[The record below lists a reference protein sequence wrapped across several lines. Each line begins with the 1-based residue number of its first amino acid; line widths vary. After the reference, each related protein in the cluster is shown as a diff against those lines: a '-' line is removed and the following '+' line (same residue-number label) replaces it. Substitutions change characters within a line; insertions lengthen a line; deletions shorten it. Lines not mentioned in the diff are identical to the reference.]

1 MKKHLKSVL
10 EWKICCSL
18 IYTVSI
24 LIFIIIKMILRKND
38 ISIVELLSLL
48 CMSIVVSI
56 LQYLFFSETRTHKMT
71 YMKRLVLFALLF
83 LPILGFI
90 AYQFHWFPIEKISA
104 WILFV
109 IIYVIILVIM
119 TLGFEIYFRIS
130 EKKYEGIIGQYKK
143 EKDAS

>member
-1 MKKHLKSVL
+1 MKKYLKSVL

-104 WILFV
+104 WILFIV
-109 IIYVIILVIM
+109 IYVIILVIM